1 VLPTL
6 SSALLAL
13 IAAAP
18 ALAADLAVTITNAR
32 NADGTMLIAVCDEPN
47 FLDGACVKT
56 MKVKAQTAPL
66 RVVIPGMP
74 PGRWAV
80 QVIHDEND
88 NVDFDRNFLG
98 IPTEGYGFS
107 NNPRGT
113 FGPPDFDDAA
123 VTMEGRPLDLTV
135 ELLYW

>member
-1 VLPTL
+1 MLPTL